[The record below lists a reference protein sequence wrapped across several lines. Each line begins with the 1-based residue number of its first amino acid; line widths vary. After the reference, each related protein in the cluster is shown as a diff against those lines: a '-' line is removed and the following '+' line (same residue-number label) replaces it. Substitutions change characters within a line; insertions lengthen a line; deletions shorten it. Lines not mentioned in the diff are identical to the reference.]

1 MIRNQKHFVTLFAFL
16 LMTPNAGGAEE
27 KLSFN
32 RDIRPILSDKC
43 FFCHGPDREE
53 RQADLRLDVREGAV
67 AVDNESA
74 AIIPGKPNES
84 ELITRILSNDEF
96 TVMPPEESGKH
107 LTDHEKKLLIR
118 WIEEG
123 AEYRDHWAYVKPTRP
138 SVPAVENK
146 KWVINDIDRFIL
158 SDIEGQNLSP
168 SSDADRRTLLRRLYF
183 DLVGLP
189 PSPEEVNEFV
199 GDTSPRAY
207 QKVVERLLDSPHF
220 GERMAMYWLD
230 LVRYADSVGYH
241 GDQEHSATLYR
252 DYVIKAFNDN
262 KPFDQFTIE
271 QLAGDLLPNATTE
284 QKIASGYNR
293 LLQTSHEGGV
303 QQKEYLAK
311 YASDRVR
318 NFSEV
323 WLAGTMGCSEC
334 HDHKYDPYTMEDF
347 YSLQAIMADIN
358 DYDSFKGGNTL
369 PTRREPEIEALS
381 PIDQERLEKVEEKL
395 AMLEKTLTLIEADAK
410 ATAEYEKEIAKLKAE
425 QKEIQS
431 RVRRQMITVSI
442 EPRTIRLLP
451 RGDWLNESGPVME
464 PSVPHF
470 LPQVEKEERITRLD
484 LAKWL
489 VGNDHPQTSRVFV
502 NRLWFLYFGE
512 GISRSLADFG
522 SQGSWPTHPELLDW
536 LAVEFQESGWNIKQ
550 MVKMIVMSH
559 TYRQTSVVSAKLQKQ
574 DPENR
579 LFARQNRFRLPAE
592 VIRDNALSV
601 SGLLVDEIGGKSAR
615 PYQPVGYYAHLNFPK
630 RSYLSDKDDNQYRRG
645 VYVHWQRQFLHP
657 MLRAFDAPTREEC
670 TARRPISNTP
680 TAALTLLNDPSL
692 IEAARILAVRTM
704 ETDASSD
711 ALRVDWLWQRVLSRP
726 PSEMEVQ
733 VALSLLDDARRN
745 YSQNPDAAQ
754 QLQTI
759 GRSEVPEEL
768 DRSELAAWTMVCRAL
783 LNLNETITRN

>member
-1 MIRNQKHFVTLFAFL
+1 MMNLRVTTFL
-16 LMTPNAGGAEE
+16 ILILASGALRAEDE
-27 KLSFN
+27 ISFN

-43 FFCHGPDREE
+43 FFCHGPDKEE
-53 RQADLRLDVREGAV
+53 RKADLRLDLREGAV
-67 AVDNESA
+67 AARDETA
-74 AIIPGKPNES
+74 AIIPGKPQES
-84 ELITRILSNDEF
+84 ELVKRILSDDEF

-107 LTDHEKKLLIR
+107 LTENEKQLLIQ
-118 WIEEG
+118 WIGEG
-123 AEYRDHWAYVKPTRP
+123 AEYQDHWAYVTPIRPDVPT
-138 SVPAVENK
+138 VP
-146 KWVINDIDRFIL
+146 NDNWSLNSIDRFIL
-158 SDIEGQNLSP
+158 AQIKEQKLTP
-168 SSDADRRTLLRRLYF
+168 SADADRITLLRRLYF
-183 DLVGLP
+183 DMIGLP
-189 PSPEEVNEFV
+189 PTPAEVDAFLADKSPK
-199 GDTSPRAY
+199 AY
-207 QKVVERLLDSPHF
+207 EKVVDRLLESPHF

-230 LVRYADSVGYH
+230 LVRYADTVGYH

-334 HDHKYDPYTMEDF
+334 HDHKYDPYTQEDF

-358 DYDSFKGGNTL
+358 DNDSFKGGNTL
-369 PTRREPEIEALS
+369 PTKREPEIEALS
-381 PIDQERLEKVEEKL
+381 PIDRERLDAVEAELAELEQKL
-395 AMLEKTLTLIEADAK
+395 AANEGN
-410 ATAEYEKEIAKLKAE
+410 AEVAAELKSEIAVLKSE
-425 QKEIQS
+425 QKEINN
-431 RVRRQMITVSI
+431 RVRRQMVTVSI

-451 RGDWLNESGPVME
+451 RGDWLDESGPVME

-470 LPQVEKEERITRLD
+470 LPQVEKKGRVTRLD

-489 VGNDHPQTSRVFV
+489 VRDDHPQTARVFV
-502 NRLWFLYFGE
+502 NRLWYLFLGE
-512 GISRSLADFG
+512 GISRSLDDFG
-522 SQGSWPTHPELLDW
+522 SQGAWPTHPELLDW
-536 LAVEFQESGWNIKQ
+536 LAVEFRESGWDIKQ
-550 MVKMIVMSH
+550 MVKLIVMSR
-559 TYRQTSVVSAKLQKQ
+559 TYRQTSVVVTPGLLKY

-592 VIRDNALSV
+592 MIRDNALSV

-615 PYQPVGYYAHLNFPK
+615 PYQPIGYYAHLNFPK
-630 RSYLSDKDDNQYRRG
+630 RTYLSDKDENQYRRG

-692 IEAARILAVRTM
+692 IEAARVLAAHAM
-704 ETDASSD
+704 EEDVKNDRA
-711 ALRVDWLWQRVLSRP
+711 RIEWIWRRVLSRRP
-726 PSEMEVQ
+726 TEMESKVMADYRQ
-733 VALSLLDDARRN
+733 NSKAAYAKDPAEAKKLQSVGRAETPEHLD
-745 YSQNPDAAQ
+745 P
-754 QLQTI
+754 
-759 GRSEVPEEL
+759 V
-768 DRSELAAWTMVCRAL
+768 ELASWSAVCRAI